1 MDLNIDPGT
10 QLKAPDCN
18 CGVFGP
24 RFVAKNRQILPD
36 PSNPRLLQFDNFDI
50 LENGME
56 LNEEDGGIDP
66 NAAIDAFLDFLLNS
80 GSRETKTYCF
90 SHNGGKFDMHV
101 ILERMYAK
109 GLAPKLTMTGNF

>member
-1 MDLNIDPGT
+1 
-10 QLKAPDCN
+10 
-18 CGVFGP
+18 
-24 RFVAKNRQILPD
+24 
-36 PSNPRLLQFDNFDI
+36 
-50 LENGME
+50 ME
-56 LNEEDGGIDP
+56 LDEEDGGIDT